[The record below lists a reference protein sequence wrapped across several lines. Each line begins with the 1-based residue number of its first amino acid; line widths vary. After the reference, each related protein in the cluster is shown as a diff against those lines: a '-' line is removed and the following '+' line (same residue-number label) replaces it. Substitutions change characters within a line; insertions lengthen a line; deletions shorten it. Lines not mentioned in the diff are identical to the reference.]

1 MAIVG
6 SVLERLEAAKK
17 GGRWGLNGGVNGGSV
32 VSLSGNGSGA
42 ASVGTNAG
50 GSLLPEIG
58 GGGILIIGWVFNLDA
73 EIEWASIRIKLC
85 NSK

>member
-1 MAIVG
+1 M
-6 SVLERLEAAKK
+6 
-17 GGRWGLNGGVNGGSV
+17 
-32 VSLSGNGSGA
+32 SLSGNGSGA